1 MSLPE
6 IRFRQSQNL
15 DGCKAMRLDKI
26 PKEGVQPERR
36 EAQLRSSATVTAGR
50 REKLP
55 LRGEENMR
63 VGRPRSQA

>member
-1 MSLPE
+1 
-6 IRFRQSQNL
+6 
-15 DGCKAMRLDKI
+15 MRLDKI